1 MVVHAINKLEVRRYG
16 YQCRYTGSPLQF
28 FILHGNIFKTIEPHH
43 FPLLRLKKL
52 SLAGNN
58 IEQVKSGALK
68 NHEIENLD
76 LSHNFLEVVESESL
90 PLQDSLIILSIRNN
104 NLTHIEHGSLSPS
117 LQSLNLDHN
126 RLRYIENE
134 VLENLLSLKE
144 LTLSHNNFNV
154 IPKISHLKK
163 LVVFDISYNAIS
175 TLKEDTFKNMDDLKL
190 VDFSNNRISSAS
202 VLEWINTP
210 GKQPSLTVSLALN
223 RLRDLIL
230 DNVSLQN
237 QTLAL

>member
-16 YQCRYTGSPLQF
+16 YQCRYAGSPLQF
-28 FILHGNIFKTIEPHH
+28 FILHGNIFKTIEPYH